1 MYKLT
6 IKFNNGTEATYK
18 TPFTRDKIEGT
29 VISNCPYTLFLRHSA
44 NNQKAKAMLDNNKYL
59 DRNKDSVLAYFG
71 ASITS
76 FEKIDGRSVESKT
89 LNYFT
94 VEETLRNF

>member
-1 MYKLT
+1 
-6 IKFNNGTEATYK
+6 
-18 TPFTRDKIEGT
+18 
-29 VISNCPYTLFLRHSA
+29 
-44 NNQKAKAMLDNNKYL
+44 MLDNNKYL
-59 DRNKDSVLAYFG
+59 DHNKDSVLAYFG

>member
-18 TPFTRDKIEGT
+18 TQFTRDNIEGT
-29 VISNCPYTLFLRHSA
+29 ALSHCPFVMYLRYSKH
-44 NNQKAKAMLDNNKYL
+44 NPKAKAMIEDNKYL
-59 DRNKDSVLAYFG
+59 KCYKDSVLAYFN
-71 ASITS
+71 ATITS
-76 FEKIDGRSVESKT
+76 FEKIDGRSTESKS

-94 VEETLRNF
+94 VEETLKNF